1 MKKKEKRKES
11 ASSINY
17 EILLRKK
24 RVERDLEE
32 NISPF
37 LVESKTVLT
46 FALRGPATSSP
57 GTMHAN
63 YQAAIMIRSCRRA
76 DEGTSWLLYTH
87 TRTGGGAQDGSLLE
101 CNEGCSFE
109 KGGGSRKDGATSGS
123 MKELQG
129 IIKGMR
135 GGRRR
140 CTEEEEEEGTASFE
154 KLERPNG
161 EMQLKLV
168 AVASNLSLTLS
179 PLFDNSEIF
188 YASVSQS
195 RISICYF

>member
-1 MKKKEKRKES
+1 M
-11 ASSINY
+11 
-17 EILLRKK
+17 
-24 RVERDLEE
+24 
-32 NISPF
+32 
-37 LVESKTVLT
+37 
-46 FALRGPATSSP
+46 
-57 GTMHAN
+57 
-63 YQAAIMIRSCRRA
+63 
-76 DEGTSWLLYTH
+76 
-87 TRTGGGAQDGSLLE
+87 LE

-129 IIKGMR
+129 IIKGR
-135 GGRRR
+135 RKTLRGGGGGGRR
-140 CTEEEEEEGTASFE
+140 GTVSFE

-179 PLFDNSEIF
+179 PLFDNSEIL

-195 RISICYF
+195 IWYL